1 MAASMT
7 GQYPIEYY
15 YPAGFGDLNVIDQ
28 DETTWG
34 GATHNIEWLSPSILN
49 KTYNETSPSRPIYEE
64 QRVLNLAE
72 SDSSSCKTTLNLRA
86 EYACFSTT
94 IPNSPPSC
102 YQGGPIKYAIIDG
115 VFPPSLTLNIDTGYM
130 FGKIDDLDV
139 IFPLEFG
146 LTMPE
151 GIPEDPEDLV
161 AARIFGL
168 SYGEQTPRRFTEDN
182 YAVRGSATLHSGGFP
197 IPKGIVF
204 TARAFDSDMT
214 SEYIDGVFT
223 ISTFNNWSSDRD
235 AFILNIRNQM
245 YIDGKPVSNKE
256 YLRIMK
262 SRGYFPDCS

>member
-1 MAASMT
+1 MPASMT

-15 YPAGFGDLNVIDQ
+15 YPQGFGESNLVDQ
-28 DETTWG
+28 DETTWSG
-34 GATHNIEWLSPSILN
+34 LTHNMEWMSPSLLN
-49 KTYNETSPSRPIYEE
+49 RVYNETSPARPIYEE
-64 QRVLNLAE
+64 QRVNVTY
-72 SDSSSCKTTLNLRA
+72 SGNSSCLTTLSLRA
-86 EYACFSTT
+86 EYACYGLAT
-94 IPNSPPSC
+94 PNTPPNC
-102 YQGGPIKYAIIDG
+102 YQGGTIKYAIIDG
-115 VFPPSLTLNIDTGYM
+115 VFPPSLTLNIDTGVMY
-130 FGKIDDLDV
+130 GKIDDLDV

-151 GIPEDPEDLV
+151 GLPEDPKDIE
-161 AARIFGL
+161 AARVFGL
-168 SYGEQTPRRFTEDN
+168 SYGEQTPRRFTENN
-182 YAVRGSATLHSGGFP
+182 YAVRGSATLHAGGFP
-197 IPKGIVF
+197 VAKGIVF

-245 YIDGKPVSNKE
+245 YIDGNPVSNKD

>member
-15 YPAGFGDLNVIDQ
+15 YPGGFGELNVIDQ
-28 DETTWG
+28 DETTWSG
-34 GATHNIEWLSPSILN
+34 LTHNIEWMSPALLN
-49 KTYNETSPSRPIYEE
+49 RTYNETSPSRPIYEE
-64 QRVLNLAE
+64 QRVLDQGQVDASACRTNIW
-72 SDSSSCKTTLNLRA
+72 LRA
-86 EYACFSTT
+86 EYACYSTT
-94 IPNSPPSC
+94 IPNTPPSC

-146 LTMPE
+146 LTMPG
-151 GIPEDPEDLV
+151 GIPEDPEDIE
-161 AARIFGL
+161 AAQIFGL

-182 YAVRGSATLHSGGFP
+182 YAVRGSAGLYSAGFP
-197 IPKGIVF
+197 TAKGIVF
-204 TARAFDSDMT
+204 TARAFDSSMT
-214 SEYIDGVFT
+214 SEYVDGIFT

-256 YLRIMK
+256 YLRVMK